1 MKSFADFKKS
11 VASAVKKKE
20 EKKPQKAMDA
30 GARGCLVII
39 SGKITGARHRV
50 EKFQKGHIKFC
61 GETALEFMDTGFSV
75 CVKKLGTIGCTVRI
89 MRKGIQLPHEINI
102 HERHE
107 VGLDPIAEV
116 SMIEAPSEEPNESVA
131 EEVVDSVLQKMAD
144 IETAEIKEE
153 E

>member
-1 MKSFADFKKS
+1 
-11 VASAVKKKE
+11 
-20 EKKPQKAMDA
+20 MDA

-61 GETALEFMDTGFSV
+61 GETALDFMDTGFSV

-107 VGLDPIAEV
+107 VGLDPIEEV
-116 SMIEAPSEEPNESVA
+116 SMIEAPKEDSNETEA
-131 EEVVDSVLQKMAD
+131 EVVVDSVLQKMAD
-144 IETAEIKEE
+144 LETSETKEE

>member
-1 MKSFADFKKS
+1 
-11 VASAVKKKE
+11 
-20 EKKPQKAMDA
+20 MDA
-30 GARGCLVII
+30 GARGCLIII

-61 GETALEFMDTGFSV
+61 GETALEFMNTGFSV

-89 MRKGIQLPHEINI
+89 MRKGVQLPHEIKI

-107 VGLDPIAEV
+107 VGLDPIDEI
-116 SMIEAPSEEPNESVA
+116 SMIEAPAEVEDTDSNDVAA

-144 IETAEIKEE
+144 IETNEEVQEE